1 MMDQN
6 LFDSATDQT
15 KPVST
20 HQTKGPLAHPI
31 ECELINANRFAEL
44 LNISERTLYRL
55 KRTEQ
60 LPEPIQL
67 GGSVRWR
74 LTEIRRWIEK
84 GCPKK
89 PNTK

>member
-6 LFDSATDQT
+6 PYYAAQDQT
-15 KPVST
+15 QPVT
-20 HQTKGPLAHPI
+20 TEQTKGPLARPI
-31 ECELINANRFAEL
+31 ECELINANQFAEL

-55 KRTEQ
+55 KSTEQ

-74 LTEIRRWIEK
+74 LAEIRRWIEK